1 MNTDETSE
9 DRELT
14 VSELDLVSGGGMTDE
29 NSEMLLCFGLVGV
42 ALYLTTGKLNAGLH
56 RN

>member
-14 VSELDLVSGGGMTDE
+14 VSELDQVSGGGMTDE
-29 NSEMLLCFGLVGV
+29 NTEMLLFLGLVGV
-42 ALYLTTGKLNAGLH
+42 ALYFTTGKLNALNLH
-56 RN
+56 K

>member
-14 VSELDLVSGGGMTDE
+14 VDELDQVSGGGMTGE
-29 NSEMLLCFGLVGV
+29 NTEMLLCFGLVGV
-42 ALYLTTGKLNAGLH
+42 ALYFTTGKLNEGLH
-56 RN
+56 R